1 MTGDGASASIEARL
15 AAAGLP
21 PLRRMTWLEIDV
33 DALASNLRLVR
44 TLAPPGARLGAVLKA
59 DAYGHGLEGTARTF
73 AGAGADLLC
82 VATVD
87 EALHLRRI
95 GLDRPILVIFEV
107 PLDAVGEAMAQG
119 VELVAAD
126 PAGLPALLAAAAS
139 ASGRRRTGDRPAE
152 PLRLHLEVET
162 GLVRG
167 GFQPA
172 ATGEAARR
180 IHDAPGVDLAGLWTH
195 LASSHDPVATAK
207 QRERFAL
214 GVESVRAHGV
224 AVPPRAWAASGGL
237 LADAAGDSDL
247 VRPGLVLYG
256 MTPDHFPVAPRA
268 ATVAAGL
275 RPAMTLK
282 ARPLRLAALAAGEP
296 VGYGGL
302 WTAQRPSV
310 VATLPVG
317 YGDGWSRAYG
327 GRTQALVRGRRV
339 PLVGSVAM
347 DAVMADVTD
356 VPGVTAGDEFVLLG
370 AQGGERITAADLALV
385 RTTISWEVLASMSAR
400 VARVYH
406 ASTGLTG
413 LRTLAGEHR
422 RAEERSV

>member
-1 MTGDGASASIEARL
+1 VTDTTIGASIEARL

-21 PLRRMTWLEIDV
+21 PLRRTTWLEIDV

-59 DAYGHGLEGTARTF
+59 NAYGHGLEVAARTF
-73 AGAGADLLC
+73 AAAGADLLC

-87 EALHLRRI
+87 EALHLRTI
-95 GLDRPILVIFEV
+95 GLQLPILCIFEV
-107 PLDAVGEAMAQG
+107 PLDAVGEARAHG

-126 PAGLPALLAAAAS
+126 PASLPALLAAAA
-139 ASGRRRTGDRPAE
+139 AGSGKS
-152 PLRLHLEVET
+152 LRLHLEVET

-167 GFQPA
+167 GFQPPV
-172 ATGEAARR
+172 TGEAAVR
-180 IHDAPGVDLAGLWTH
+180 IMGAPGVELAGLWTH
-195 LASSHDPVATAK
+195 FASSHDPAFTAL
-207 QRERFAL
+207 QRQRFAE
-214 GVESVRAHGV
+214 GVDSVRAHGV

-237 LADAAGDSDL
+237 LADAAGDSQM

-256 MTPDHFPVAPRA
+256 MPPDGFPVAPRIA
-268 ATVAAGL
+268 AAVAGL

-282 ARPLRLAALAAGEP
+282 ARPLRVATLAVGEP
-296 VGYGGL
+296 LGYGGL
-302 WTAQRPSV
+302 WTAARPSV

-317 YGDGWSRAYG
+317 YGDGWARAYS

-356 VPGVTAGDEFVLLG
+356 VPGVTTQDEFVLLG
-370 AQGGERITAADLALV
+370 EQGGERITAADLALV

-413 LRTLAGEHR
+413 LRTLAGEHLR
-422 RAEERSV
+422 PEERHV

>member
-1 MTGDGASASIEARL
+1 VTGAAAGASIEARL
-15 AAAGLP
+15 ASAGLP
-21 PLRRMTWLEIDV
+21 PLRRTTWLEIDTE
-33 DALASNLRLVR
+33 ALASNLRLVR

-59 DAYGHGLEGTARTF
+59 NAYGHGLEVAARTF
-73 AGAGADLLC
+73 AAAGADLLC

-87 EALHLRRI
+87 EALHLRSI
-95 GLDRPILVIFEV
+95 GLKLPILVIFEV
-107 PLDAVGEAMAQG
+107 PHDAVGEARAQG

-139 ASGRRRTGDRPAE
+139 GSGKL
-152 PLRLHLEVET
+152 LRLHLEVET

-167 GFQPA
+167 GFQPPEA
-172 ATGEAARR
+172 GEAAAR
-180 IHDAPGVDLAGLWTH
+180 IQGAPGVELAGLWTH
-195 LASSHDPVATAK
+195 FASSHDPAATAR
-207 QRERFAL
+207 QRQRFDD
-214 GVESVRAHGV
+214 GVASLRAHGV

-237 LADAAGDSDL
+237 LADAAGTSEL

-256 MTPDHFPVAPRA
+256 MPPDGFPVAPRA
-268 ATVAAGL
+268 AAAVAGL

-282 ARPLRLAALAAGEP
+282 VRPLRVSPLAAGEP
-296 VGYGGL
+296 LGYGGV
-302 WTAQRPSV
+302 WRAERPSV

-317 YGDGWSRAYG
+317 YGDGWARAYG

-356 VPGVTAGDEFVLLG
+356 VPGVTTQDEFVLLG
-370 AQGGERITAADLALV
+370 EQGGERITAADLALV

-413 LRTLAGEHR
+413 LRTLAGEHLR
-422 RAEERSV
+422 PEERHV

>member
-1 MTGDGASASIEARL
+1 MTDAAAGASIEVRL
-15 AAAGLP
+15 ASAGLP
-21 PLRRMTWLEIDV
+21 PLRRTTWLEIDV

-59 DAYGHGLEGTARTF
+59 NAYGHGLEVAARTF
-73 AGAGADLLC
+73 TAAGADLLC

-87 EALHLRRI
+87 EALHLRSI
-95 GLDRPILVIFEV
+95 HFELPILVIFEV

-126 PAGLPALLAAAAS
+126 PAGLPALLAAAA
-139 ASGRRRTGDRPAE
+139 AAGWGRRTGARSAK

-172 ATGEAARR
+172 ETGEAAAR
-180 IHDAPGVDLAGLWTH
+180 IRDAPGVEFAGLWTH
-195 LASSHDPVATAK
+195 LASSHDPVATAR
-207 QRERFAL
+207 QRRRFEA
-214 GVESVRAHGV
+214 GVASVRGHGV

-256 MTPDHFPVAPRA
+256 MPPDGFPVAPRA
-268 ATVAAGL
+268 ATAVAGL

-282 ARPLRLAALAAGEP
+282 ARPLRVAALAAGEP
-296 VGYGGL
+296 LGYGGA
-302 WTAQRPSV
+302 WTAERPSV

-327 GRTQALVRGRRV
+327 GRTHALVRGRRV

-356 VPGVTAGDEFVLLG
+356 VPGVTTQDEFVLLG
-370 AQGGERITAADLALV
+370 EQGGERITAADLALV

-413 LRTLAGEHR
+413 LRTLAGEHLR
-422 RAEERSV
+422 PEERHV

>member
-1 MTGDGASASIEARL
+1 MTDEGAGASIEARL

-21 PLRRMTWLEIDV
+21 PLRRTTWLEIDV

-44 TLAPPGARLGAVLKA
+44 TLAPPGARLAAVLKA
-59 DAYGHGLEGTARTF
+59 DAYGHGLEVAARTF
-73 AGAGADLLC
+73 VAAGADLLC

-87 EALHLRRI
+87 EALHLRAI
-95 GLDRPILVIFEV
+95 GVERPILVIFEV
-107 PLDAVGEAMAQG
+107 PLDAVGEAKARG

-126 PAGLPALLAAAAS
+126 PAGLAGLLDAAAAAGGQHRSGDPS
-139 ASGRRRTGDRPAE
+139 AQ

-162 GLVRG
+162 GLERG

-172 ATGEAARR
+172 ETGAAAACIQR
-180 IHDAPGVDLAGLWTH
+180 APGVELAGLWTH
-195 LASSHDPVATAK
+195 LASSHDPAATTRQRRRFDEGVA
-207 QRERFAL
+207 
-214 GVESVRAHGV
+214 SVRANGV

-237 LADAAGDSDL
+237 LADAAGDSDM

-256 MTPDHFPVAPRA
+256 MPPDRFPVASRA
-268 ATVAAGL
+268 AAAVAGL

-282 ARPLRLAALAAGEP
+282 ARPLRVAALAAGEP
-296 VGYGGL
+296 LGYGGL
-302 WTAQRPSV
+302 WTAERPSV

-317 YGDGWSRAYG
+317 YGDGWARAYG

-356 VPGVTAGDEFVLLG
+356 VPGVTTQDEFVLLG
-370 AQGGERITAADLALV
+370 EQGGERITAADLALV

-406 ASTGLTG
+406 RSTGLTG
-413 LRTLAGEHR
+413 LRTLAGEHLR
-422 RAEERSV
+422 PEERHV

>member
-1 MTGDGASASIEARL
+1 MTGAAAGASIETRL
-15 AAAGLP
+15 ASAGLP
-21 PLRRMTWLEIDV
+21 PLRRTTWLEIDT

-44 TLAPPGARLGAVLKA
+44 SLAPPGARLGAVLKA
-59 DAYGHGLEGTARTF
+59 NAYGHGLEVAARTF
-73 AGAGADLLC
+73 AAAGADLLC

-87 EALHLRRI
+87 EALNLRTI
-95 GLDRPILVIFEV
+95 GLDLPILVIFEV
-107 PLDAVGEAMAQG
+107 PHDAVGEARAQG

-126 PAGLPALLAAAAS
+126 PGGLPALLSAAAAG
-139 ASGRRRTGDRPAE
+139 SGN

-167 GFQPA
+167 GFQPPD
-172 ATGEAARR
+172 TGEAAAR
-180 IHDAPGVDLAGLWTH
+180 IQGAPGVELAGLWTH
-195 LASSHDPVATAK
+195 FASSHDPAATAR
-207 QRERFAL
+207 QRQRFEE
-214 GVESVRAHGV
+214 GVASVRARGV

-237 LADAAGDSDL
+237 LADAAGDSQF

-256 MTPDHFPVAPRA
+256 MPPDGFPVAPRA
-268 ATVAAGL
+268 AAAVAGL

-282 ARPLRLAALAAGEP
+282 ARPLRVAPLAVGEP
-296 VGYGGL
+296 LGYGGA
-302 WTAQRPSV
+302 WRAERPSV

-317 YGDGWSRAYG
+317 YGDGWARAYG

-347 DAVMADVTD
+347 DAVMADVSD
-356 VPGVTAGDEFVLLG
+356 VPGVTTQDEFVLLG
-370 AQGGERITAADLALV
+370 EQGGERITAADLALV

-413 LRTLAGEHR
+413 LRTLAGEHLR
-422 RAEERSV
+422 PEERHA

>member
-1 MTGDGASASIEARL
+1 VTAAGAEASIEARL
-15 AAAGLP
+15 VAAGLP
-21 PLRRMTWLEIDV
+21 PLRRTTWLEIDT

-44 TLAPPGARLGAVLKA
+44 TLAPRGARLGAVLKA
-59 DAYGHGLEGTARTF
+59 NAYGHGLEVAARTF
-73 AGAGADLLC
+73 AAAGADLLC

-87 EALHLRRI
+87 EALHLRSI
-95 GLDRPILVIFEV
+95 GLQLPILVIFEV
-107 PLDAVGEAMAQG
+107 PHDAVGEARARG

-139 ASGRRRTGDRPAE
+139 AGAAIGGRPAQA
-152 PLRLHLEVET
+152 LRLHLEVET

-172 ATGEAARR
+172 EAGEAAAR
-180 IHDAPGVDLAGLWTH
+180 IAGAPGVELAGLWTH
-195 LASSHDPVATAK
+195 LASSHDPAAIAR
-207 QRERFAL
+207 QRERFDQGVAAL
-214 GVESVRAHGV
+214 RAHGV

-237 LADAAGDSDL
+237 LAEAAGDSEL

-256 MTPDHFPVAPRA
+256 VPPDRFPVAPRA
-268 ATVAAGL
+268 AAAVAGL

-282 ARPLRLAALAAGEP
+282 VRPLRVAPLAVGEP
-296 VGYGGL
+296 LGYGGL
-302 WTAQRPSV
+302 WTAERPSV

-317 YGDGWSRAYG
+317 YGDGWARAYS

-356 VPGVTAGDEFVLLG
+356 VPGVTTQDEFVLLG
-370 AQGGERITAADLALV
+370 EQGGERISAADLALV
-385 RTTISWEVLASMSAR
+385 RNTISWEVLASMSAR

-413 LRTLAGEHR
+413 LRTLAGEQLR
-422 RAEERSV
+422 PEERRV